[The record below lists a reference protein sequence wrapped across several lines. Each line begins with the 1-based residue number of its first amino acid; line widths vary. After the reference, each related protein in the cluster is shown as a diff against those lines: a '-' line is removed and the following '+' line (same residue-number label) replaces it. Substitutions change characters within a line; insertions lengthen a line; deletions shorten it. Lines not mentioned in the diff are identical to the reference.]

1 MRGHIPADDAAGQ
14 DSFLDVVTNIVGILI
29 ILVMV
34 VGMQVRE
41 AVREASESPA
51 AEAVETAL
59 AAVATAPVAA
69 APPPRVDAG
78 RAEEA
83 ARLLEEL
90 EGLGRTVGSVE
101 MEVSALAE
109 EGTRVA
115 EAAMLAASDRRDLAT
130 AVSLT
135 RGEAEKMRA
144 AVDRRRLEEADRAT
158 RRAELVRGIEQ
169 ARREK
174 ESLDRAAPAAHQVL
188 AYPTPI
194 GRTVNGDE
202 IHFQIRGGRISQIPL
217 EELFSLARDRTRR
230 HSGPV
235 SQLSDRVE
243 SVGPVRDFSLE
254 YIIEASVDQARG
266 QVLVRSREWV
276 VRPTSASIG
285 ESADEAL
292 AGGSRFRAALSGIR
306 PDTTVTLWC
315 YPDSFEAFRLVREEL
330 ARQGI
335 PTAGRPLP
343 DGAPIGGSAEG
354 SRSVAQ

>member
-1 MRGHIPADDAAGQ
+1 MRRVIPVDEAVGQ

-34 VGMQVRE
+34 VGMQAGK
-41 AVREASESPA
+41 AVRNASRAPSDSGAVPGKAIVVEK
-51 AEAVETAL
+51 AEDDDQRE
-59 AAVATAPVAA
+59 
-69 APPPRVDAG
+69 RI
-78 RAEEA
+78 
-83 ARLLEEL
+83 ARMTEEL
-90 EGLGRTVGSVE
+90 TALGRTAASLE
-101 MEVSALAE
+101 TETMALAE
-109 EGTRVA
+109 EGASVVQ
-115 EAAMLAASDRRDLAT
+115 AAMMAASDRMDLAT

-135 RGEAEKMRA
+135 RTEAEKARSEA
-144 AVDRRRLEEADRAT
+144 DRQRLEESERAAQ
-158 RRAELVRGIEQ
+158 RAELVKRIEQ

-174 ESLDRAAPAAHQVL
+174 ESLARMTPETRQVL

-202 IHFQIRGGRISQIPL
+202 IHFQIMGERIAAIPI
-217 EELFSLARDRTRR
+217 EELFTLARDRTRR

-235 SQLSDRVE
+235 SQLSNRVD

-254 YIIEASVDQARG
+254 YIIEASIDQARG

-276 VRPTSASIG
+276 VRPISSHVG
-285 ESADEAL
+285 ETIQEAL
-292 AGGSRFRAALSGIR
+292 ATGSRFRAAIAGVR

-315 YPDSFEAFRLVREEL
+315 YPDSFEAFREVREEL

-343 DGAPIGGSAEG
+343 EGAPIGGSAEG